1 MEILYEDKYLLIVN
15 KKAGVPSQ
23 EDNSNEKSILKSA
36 EEYTNNTVYLL
47 TRLDRPVRGL
57 VLLAKDKSTADKLTK
72 MLLNHEIVKIY
83 HAIVC
88 GKVDKCGHIE
98 SYLMKN
104 SRLNIS
110 KTVNKGNIGAKLA
123 ILDYKVLEEK
133 NNDLC
138 KVEIDLK
145 TGRHHQIRVQFA
157 SIGAPLFG
165 DIKYNPEFKHKRNVT
180 PALCACKLKFTHPV
194 TKEEINIEI
203 EDNLNL

>member
-15 KKAGVPSQ
+15 KEAGIPSQ
-23 EDNSNEKSILKSA
+23 EDMSREKSIVKLA

-47 TRLDRPVRGL
+47 TRLDRPVKGI
-57 VLLAKDKSTADKLTK
+57 VLMAKDKFTADKLTK

-88 GKVDKCGHIE
+88 GKVNKCGHIE

-110 KTVNKGNIGAKLA
+110 KTVNKGNVGAKLA
-123 ILDYKVLEEK
+123 ILDYVLLEEK
-133 NNDLC
+133 NNLC
-138 KVEIDLK
+138 KVEINLK

-157 SIGAPLFG
+157 SIGAPLYG
-165 DIKYNPEFKHKRNVT
+165 DVKYNPQFRHKRNVT

-194 TKEEINIEI
+194 TNKEINIEI
-203 EDNLNL
+203 EDNLNF

>member
-72 MLLNHEIVKIY
+72 MLLNHEIVKTY

-88 GKVDKCGHIE
+88 GEVDKCGHIE

-133 NNDLC
+133 NNLC

-165 DIKYNPEFKHKRNVT
+165 DIKYNPEFKHKRNVM